1 MTQTFFYLDI
11 LEGMVFYNET
21 QCIDFSLRGQIKKYS
36 FERVGERLDDIH
48 QAYTHLLEVAELD
61 STTQL

>member
-21 QCIDFSLRGQIKKYS
+21 QCIDFALQGQIKKYS
-36 FERVGERLDDIH
+36 SQRVGEQLDDMH